1 MRNDEPLTRL
11 LTILRERRI
20 PLTRDDVQWA
30 FDSVKTQNDAVSWV
44 DEYLQSETLLSKEE
58 LALYEALCAQDEGAR
73 GRVEAPEIQPLRDDG
88 IQAAIEALQASTT
101 AIDQQT
107 KTLEVQMDALLELRT
122 QNAEPSNAV
131 RRKLDERRKK
141 NTSEKSQL
149 DFDIEGLSDAI
160 NDRVLSSLKQTKSA
174 ASGLTS
180 VVNDRFTSDDR
191 MLSAIS
197 KLSSRIEPPVEEQ
210 FDVQTIDKWCTSL
223 VSFRAASIRARV
235 ERIFQETLENGGHS
249 EEARQSGEEALT
261 EKDALREELETLHSE
276 ITSVAEMG
284 VEQELRRPILQTLEQ
299 GQGQQKRLQIR
310 WLDYVSSMLF
320 LALHF
325 SPFLIHIIQI
335 LASLE
340 YMTNRLHHLT
350 THAADLRAYTA
361 ALSEISGVFSTTL
374 PPQTAPR
381 SSPYK
386 KVAAARARAKSNAAT
401 PIQLSAA
408 TQQLL
413 RQLDITLPP
422 AAETQPLQAL
432 AQAAMDR
439 QGRLLAHIDSSQHT
453 AVQSVNEAVTN
464 GAVEVQEMLAALFA
478 NSEYGTVEVTKSEA
492 EEGLKAVEKGIT
504 EVSSIMPE
512 LQEKMDVAGADS
524 KSKRREKAFVGRW
537 GDPNE

>member
-58 LALYEALCAQDEGAR
+58 LAL

-88 IQAAIEALQASTT
+88 IQAAIEALEASTT

-310 WLDYVSSMLF
+310 WLDY
-320 LALHF
+320 
-325 SPFLIHIIQI
+325 I

-512 LQEKMDVAGADS
+512 LQEKMDVAGTDS